1 MGARQKIAAFFVLLA
16 TTAFAGCA
24 SPEPGGPAFAVSF
37 DGTPAARSA
46 QANAQ
51 RVELYLIDDCT
62 SVTLGDRPVPAV
74 ASTFIL
80 RDEVGALGT
89 TPAAG
94 DYGLYAVAQDSSCA
108 VVAAGCADVTLSD
121 AAAML
126 SVTLSSIQTLGCLIG
141 QSCAIQTTG
150 ECVDGTGGSG
160 GAGGSSGA
168 GGMGGAGGMPL
179 MRVEA
184 GLILLYDFDEGGGT
198 VVADQSGVAPA
209 HDLTIADVGNVT
221 WGQGLLSVDSSTTL
235 STAGGAAKVRERV
248 VSSGE
253 LTMEAWVKPANT
265 TQAGPSRIISMS
277 ADPLERNFMLGQ
289 ELDAFAV
296 RFRASGESDWD
307 NGSPTVLTSSGSAST
322 ALTHVMFVHRSNG
335 QEVLYIDGVED
346 TTFGRSG
353 DTSQWD
359 ASYPILVANEA
370 TDDRAW
376 LGELHLI
383 ALYDRALSF
392 SEVGQNFAAG
402 P

>member
-1 MGARQKIAAFFVLLA
+1 MGAPARIAAFFVLLA
-16 TTAFAGCA
+16 TTAFTGCA

-51 RVELYLIDDCT
+51 RVELYLVDDCT

-108 VVAAGCADVTLSD
+108 VVAAGCAGVTLSD
-121 AAAML
+121 AAATL
-126 SVTLSSIQTLGCLIG
+126 SVTLSGIQTLGCLIG

-160 GAGGSSGA
+160 GAGGA
-168 GGMGGAGGMPL
+168 GGAGGMPL
-179 MRVEA
+179 MRVDA

-209 HDLTIADVGNVT
+209 HDLTIADPGNVT
-221 WGQGLLSVDSSTTL
+221 WGQNLLSVDSSTTL
-235 STAGGAAKVRERV
+235 STSSAATKVRDRV
-248 VSSGE
+248 VTSGE
-253 LTMEAWVKPANT
+253 LTVEAWLKPANT
-265 TQAGPSRIISMS
+265 TQTGPSRIISMS
-277 ADPLERNFMLGQ
+277 VDPLERNFMLAQ
-289 ELDAFAV
+289 ELDTFAV

-307 NGSPTVLTSSGSAST
+307 NGSPTVFTTSASAST

-346 TTFGRSG
+346 ATFGRSG

-359 ASYPILVANEA
+359 ASYPIVVANEA

-383 ALYDRALSF
+383 AAYDRALSL
-392 SEVGQNFAAG
+392 SEVGQNFTAG